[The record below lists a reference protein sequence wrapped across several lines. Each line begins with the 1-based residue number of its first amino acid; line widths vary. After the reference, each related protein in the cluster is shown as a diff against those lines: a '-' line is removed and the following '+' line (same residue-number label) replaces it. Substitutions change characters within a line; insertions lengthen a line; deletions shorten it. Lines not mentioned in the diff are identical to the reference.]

1 MSEIKENAGASKED
15 LSKEIQS
22 NLSDLKAHG
31 EALLKLCSQLQSIAN
46 GGDAALTAVK
56 DAKVVADSMKD
67 AKSALDNVRKALK
80 VRAQAILKDC

>member
-1 MSEIKENAGASKED
+1 MEDKNANVSTKED

-22 NLSDLKAHG
+22 NLSDLKAHAEG
-31 EALLKLCSQLQSIAN
+31 LLKLCGQLQTIAN

-56 DAKVVADSMKD
+56 DAKVVADNMKD
-67 AKSALDNVRKALK
+67 AKTALDNVRKALK

>member
-1 MSEIKENAGASKED
+1 MEDKNTNAGTKED

-22 NLSDLKAHG
+22 NLSDLKAHAEG
-31 EALLKLCSQLQSIAN
+31 LLKLCTQLQTIAN

-56 DAKVVADSMKD
+56 DAKVVADNMKD
-67 AKSALDNVRKALK
+67 AKESLDKVRKALK